1 MRGVVFDPQRLVRDI
16 GGRLVFRPEPDTVL
30 LHLGHPLFHHAL
42 AWFARMRFPGAG
54 GTVEKSR
61 WTVRRGGV
69 PAGADAMVL
78 LTVEEM
84 AVNEL
89 RETFHH
95 WVRTVRLTVKGG
107 ALGEPLPH
115 LPARELRGGS
125 DAPPES
131 DVRHARALWDEVQ
144 PEARGLIGRMARQL
158 TARLTEAL
166 AGEFDLERGRE
177 VERFQ
182 QRQAELSRL
191 IEEATTQKLWRE
203 IAELRAEEGQ
213 GQLFDPEHRL
223 DEIERSIEGKE
234 AEIRRR
240 RAHYESL
247 RAQLARERERVLERL
262 LPRRY
267 ALRGAA
273 QVFPVAVEIRLPE
286 AAS

>member
-1 MRGVVFDPQRLVRDI
+1 
-16 GGRLVFRPEPDTVL
+16 
-30 LHLGHPLFHHAL
+30 
-42 AWFARMRFPGAG
+42 MRFPGAG
-54 GTVEKSR
+54 GAVEKSR
-61 WTVRRGGV
+61 WTVRCGGV

-95 WVRTVRLTVKGG
+95 WVRTVRLPVKGG
-107 ALGEPLPH
+107 ALGEALPH
-115 LPARELRGGS
+115 LPARELRGGG
-125 DAPPES
+125 DAPPEP
-131 DVRHARALWDEVQ
+131 DVRRARAQWEEVQ
-144 PEARGLIGRMARQL
+144 PEVRGLIGRMAGRL

-166 AGEFDLERGRE
+166 AGEFELEKGRE

-182 QRQAELSRL
+182 QRLGELSRL
-191 IEEATTQKLWRE
+191 IEETTTQKLERE
-203 IAELRAEEGQ
+203 IEELRAEADQ
-213 GQLFDPEHRL
+213 GRLFDPERRV
-223 DEIERSIEGKE
+223 DEIERSIEEKQ

-240 RAHYESL
+240 QSHYESL

-286 AAS
+286 GER